1 MKPRPFSCRMVE
13 FTIYDSRFT
22 RLKFVVMHIT
32 LLFPLIF
39 LVVLV
44 GLVLIA
50 AIIKLRG
57 GSSLGK
63 TASDTAVYESQD
75 TLLTPAERSFFGV
88 LEQVAGSQFRLFA
101 KVRLADIVKSAR
113 GENQSGRQSA
123 LNRITS
129 KHVDFVLCDQKSFRI
144 VGIIELDDK
153 SHRRSDREDRDDF
166 LDAALQQADIPILRI
181 PARSSYSTNELRN
194 QIDHSFKS

>member
-1 MKPRPFSCRMVE
+1 MVE

-101 KVRLADIVKSAR
+101 KVRLADIVNVKPAR
-113 GENQSGRQSA
+113 GENRSGWQSA

-153 SHRRSDREDRDDF
+153 SHRHSDREERDDF
-166 LDAALQQADIPILRI
+166 LDAALQQADIPMLRI

-194 QIDHSFKS
+194 QIDHSFKSKIA

>member
-1 MKPRPFSCRMVE
+1 M
-13 FTIYDSRFT
+13 IYDLRFA
-22 RLKFVVMHIT
+22 RVKFVVMHIT

-44 GLVLIA
+44 GLVLVA
-50 AIIKLRG
+50 AIIIRLRG
-57 GSSLGK
+57 GFSLGK
-63 TASDTAVYESQD
+63 TASDTAVYEPQD
-75 TLLTPAERSFFGV
+75 ALLTSAERSFFGV

-101 KVRLADIVKSAR
+101 KVRLADIVKPAR

-166 LDAALQQADIPILRI
+166 LHAALQQADIPILRI

>member
-1 MKPRPFSCRMVE
+1 MVSRQ
-13 FTIYDSRFT
+13 FTVYDLRFT
-22 RLKFVVMHIT
+22 RVKFVVMHIT

-44 GLVLIA
+44 GLVLVA
-50 AIIKLRG
+50 AIIIKLRG

-63 TASDTAVYESQD
+63 TASNTAVYEPQD
-75 TLLTPAERSFFGV
+75 ALLTPAERSFFGV

-101 KVRLADIVKSAR
+101 KVRLADIVNVKPAR
-113 GENQSGRQSA
+113 GENRSGWQSA

-144 VGIIELDDK
+144 VGIVELDDK
-153 SHRRSDREDRDDF
+153 SHRRSDREERDDF

-194 QIDHSFKS
+194 QIDHSFKSKIA

>member
-1 MKPRPFSCRMVE
+1 MVE

-101 KVRLADIVKSAR
+101 KVRLADIVNVKLAR
-113 GENQSGRQSA
+113 GENRSGWQSA

-153 SHRRSDREDRDDF
+153 SHRHSDREERDDF
-166 LDAALQQADIPILRI
+166 LDAALQQADIPMLRI

-194 QIDHSFKS
+194 QIDHSFKSKIA